1 MTVRFLEVARQEL
14 DEAVIHYEG
23 ESPGLGNAFLLE
35 TLAAI
40 ERIRRFPDAW
50 HPMGNEVRRC
60 RLRRF
65 PYGLIYAQDQSEIL
79 ILAIAH
85 TRREPGYWRDRINP
99 LAP

>member
-14 DEAVIHYEG
+14 DEAVVHYEG

-35 TLAAI
+35 ALAAI

-50 HPMGNEVRRC
+50 HPLGNEIRRC

-65 PYGLIYAQDQSEIL
+65 PYGLIYSNDRDGLL
-79 ILAIAH
+79 ILAVAH
-85 TRREPGYWRDRINP
+85 TRREPGYWRDRIKP
-99 LAP
+99 RAA